1 VDVGDERDPP
11 LRKPGP
17 NSVTARGATGALA
30 GLKVI
35 DPAPS
40 RTTRAA
46 GHSST
51 SDSLHRS
58 PPTRADQWWPLLE
71 GSNACF
77 APVLTLSDR
86 AKHAHRAQRAA
97 LVELSGPSPAP
108 VGAVP
113 DGAGDPPRRY
123 PP

>member
-1 VDVGDERDPP
+1 M
-11 LRKPGP
+11 
-17 NSVTARGATGALA
+17 TARGATGALA

-35 DPAPS
+35 DPAPLQDDPS
-40 RTTRAA
+40 CWAQLNERFIAPFATHTR
-46 GHSST
+46 
-51 SDSLHRS
+51 
-58 PPTRADQWWPLLE
+58 DQWWPLLE